1 MIIIFY
7 QITSGKSMTRFLT
20 SEESEPLDSP
30 RLNAGGFLEV
40 HPFDFAQGR
49 L

>member
-1 MIIIFY
+1 MIITFY
-7 QITSGKSMTRFLT
+7 QITSGKSMPRFLT
-20 SEESEPLDSP
+20 REPLDSS

-40 HPFDFAQGR
+40 YPFDFAQGR

>member
-7 QITSGKSMTRFLT
+7 QITSGKSMPRFLT
-20 SEESEPLDSP
+20 SEPLDSP